1 MCQVNSDHAGNE
13 FVDELLAVSPGT
25 TICEWVS
32 LLFESLERRRKLEG
46 PKEVVG
52 LLEVGS
58 TSPDLVDE
66 VLNGV
71 DSVGSENRFNNS
83 VVSEWDS
90 GSVDFAESA
99 LVDKLADGITGGISV
114 GDEWLT
120 DSDHVLGGL
129 VELHEHTVVELSE
142 SHQLHDLLW
151 LGGKLVNTKHGNY

>member
-1 MCQVNSDHAGNE
+1 M
-13 FVDELLAVSPGT
+13 
-25 TICEWVS
+25 S
-32 LLFESLERRRKLEG
+32 LLFESLKRRRKLEG

-58 TSPDLVDE
+58 NSPDLVDE

-71 DSVGSENRFNNS
+71 NSELSKNRFNNC

-90 GSVDFAESA
+90 GSVDFSESA

-120 DSDHVLGGL
+120 DSDHVHGGL
-129 VELHEHTVVELSE
+129 VELHENTVVELSE
-142 SHQLHDLLW
+142 SQQLHDLLW
-151 LGGKLVNTKHGNY
+151 LGGKLVDTKHSNY

>member
-1 MCQVNSDHAGNE
+1 MCQVNSHHADNE

-25 TICEWVS
+25 TILEWVS

-58 TSPDLVDE
+58 NSPDLVDE

-71 DSVGSENRFNNS
+71 DSELSENRFNNS

-120 DSDHVLGGL
+120 DSDHVHGGL
-129 VELHEHTVVELSE
+129 VELNEHTVVELSE
-142 SHQLHDLLW
+142 SQQLHDLLW
-151 LGGKLVNTKHGNY
+151 LGGKLVDTKHGSY